1 MDKRNRKDI
10 KKHWLR
16 YISLITVVCLA
27 FPLIS
32 CDETNQRE
40 DDQVKSYYD
49 ISGFIEGQIVRMNN
63 EQPKVS
69 KTVSMGSETNQISG
83 NKIDWKKELELFM
96 QADIN
101 KPAYRLSY
109 ITQRPDSLT
118 TIYIVKQ
125 GEKQLSV
132 HYLKIVLDRV
142 YKVPLHVS
150 AVLKS
155 ENKLYKSEKN
165 IELNCAVNN
174 TGSRIISYSI
184 TGYQKLVTMDKK
196 PFDVKAKVLY

>member
-1 MDKRNRKDI
+1 M
-10 KKHWLR
+10 
-16 YISLITVVCLA
+16 A
-27 FPLIS
+27 FLLLS
-32 CDETNQRE
+32 CDESNRRD

-69 KTVSMGSETNQISG
+69 KTVSMDRETNHISD
-83 NKIDWKKELELFM
+83 NKIDWKKELELFV

-109 ITQRPDSLT
+109 TTQKPDSLT
-118 TIYIVKQ
+118 TVYTVKQ
-125 GEKQLSV
+125 KEKQLPV
-132 HYLKIVLDRV
+132 HYLKVVLDSV
-142 YKVPLHVS
+142 YKVPLS
-150 AVLKS
+150 INAVLKS

-165 IELNCAVNN
+165 IQLNCAVNN
-174 TGSRIISYSI
+174 NGSRIIAYSI
-184 TGYQKLVTMDKK
+184 TGYQKLATMDKK